1 MHHQG
6 LSLLACPATE
16 TNKNKRNVSKDRWL
30 FWKIHSLGLFLLR
43 AFTLCIFVYSIQ
55 GYTIY
60 STSYSDLYYIWS
72 EFGSLFS
79 HEDHGYFSIL
89 TYFWSRK
96 PELTCGPGFPRMPGN
111 PGGPGMPC
119 PMGTQHIKIRLTDR
133 RCSGAKKQTHDLF
146 SKETDRHA
154 RFLLFSHQVG
164 PLCSVML
171 QRLDFACTQIQLRI
185 K

>member
-1 MHHQG
+1 MSQRIVGYFEKYTHWGFFCWEH
-6 LSLLACPATE
+6 LPFAYL
-16 TNKNKRNVSKDRWL
+16 
-30 FWKIHSLGLFLLR
+30 
-43 AFTLCIFVYSIQ
+43 SIQ
-55 GYTIY
+55 YKATPYTVHLIQIC
-60 STSYSDLYYIWS
+60 TT
-72 EFGSLFS
+72 FGQSLVPCFPMMTM
-79 HEDHGYFSIL
+79 DIL
-89 TYFWSRK
+89 AYFWSRK

-119 PMGTQHIKIRLTDR
+119 PMGTQHIKTKTDR
-133 RCSGAKKQTHDLF
+133 QTMFRSKKQTHDLF